1 MMGRDLGVKVFSF
14 FDVVVLYWFLK
25 NVGFSVI
32 LYVCDFCYDEDVGFY
47 RVKKVFFLCFWFW
60 IVRDWVI
67 KYLIFYME
75 NMYDFEKK
83 RVLFFIY
90 KFWLL
95 KYIKKKK

>member
-32 LYVCDFCYDEDVGFY
+32 FYVCDFCYDEDVGFY
-47 RVKKVFFLCFWFW
+47 RVKKVFFVFDFELW
-60 IVRDWVI
+60 RDWVI

-83 RVLFFIY
+83 SIVFYL
-90 KFWLL
+90 
-95 KYIKKKK
+95 

>member
-32 LYVCDFCYDEDVGFY
+32 FYVCDFCYDEDVGFY